1 MACGSI
7 GDARVQFAVT
17 STVVDNG
24 NHMKHRSWLFP
35 LSFFVVTAVA
45 KSDANECMS
54 MKVSPRQALAPV
66 NLRVSV
72 RVEPNAENRILTIVA
87 DSPQFYRSSQIP
99 LEGDRAPKMFT
110 IEYPNVPGG
119 QYEVTSVL
127 LNTIGRER
135 ATIRETARVVPVGGE
150 P

>member
-1 MACGSI
+1 
-7 GDARVQFAVT
+7 
-17 STVVDNG
+17 
-24 NHMKHRSWLFP
+24 MKHRASWLIP
-35 LSFFVVTAVA
+35 LSFFVVTAVT
-45 KSDANECMS
+45 KSGANECMS

-72 RVEPNAENRILTIVA
+72 RIEPDAENRVLTIVA
-87 DSPQFYRSSQIP
+87 DSPQFYRSSQIA
-99 LEGDRAPKMFT
+99 LEGDRAPKTFT

-127 LNTIGRER
+127 FNSTGRER
-135 ATIRETARVVPVGGE
+135 ATIRQTAHVVPIGGE

>member
-1 MACGSI
+1 
-7 GDARVQFAVT
+7 
-17 STVVDNG
+17 
-24 NHMKHRSWLFP
+24 MKHRASWFIP
-35 LSFFVVTAVA
+35 LSLFVVIAVT

-72 RVEPNAENRILTIVA
+72 RVEPNAENRVLTIVA

-99 LEGDRAPKMFT
+99 LEGDRAPKTFT

-127 LNTIGRER
+127 FNSIGRER
-135 ATIRETARVVPVGGE
+135 ATIRETAHVVPVGGE

>member
-1 MACGSI
+1 
-7 GDARVQFAVT
+7 
-17 STVVDNG
+17 
-24 NHMKHRSWLFP
+24 MKHRATWLIP
-35 LSFFVVTAVA
+35 LSFFVVIAVT

-72 RVEPNAENRILTIVA
+72 RVEPNAENRVLTIVA

-99 LEGDRAPKMFT
+99 LEGDRAPKTFT

-127 LNTIGRER
+127 FNSIGRER
-135 ATIRETARVVPVGGE
+135 ATIRETAHVVPVGGE

>member
-1 MACGSI
+1 
-7 GDARVQFAVT
+7 
-17 STVVDNG
+17 
-24 NHMKHRSWLFP
+24 MKHKASWLIP
-35 LSFFVVTAVA
+35 LSFFVVTGVA

-72 RVEPNAENRILTIVA
+72 RVEPNAENRVLTIVA

-99 LEGDRAPKMFT
+99 LEGDRAPRTFT

-119 QYEVTSVL
+119 QYDVTSVL
-127 LNTIGRER
+127 FNSIGRER
-135 ATIRETARVVPVGGE
+135 ATIRETAHVVPVGGE

>member
-1 MACGSI
+1 
-7 GDARVQFAVT
+7 
-17 STVVDNG
+17 
-24 NHMKHRSWLFP
+24 MKHKASWLIP
-35 LSFFVVTAVA
+35 LSFFVVTAVT

-72 RVEPNAENRILTIVA
+72 WVEPNAENRILTIVA
-87 DSPQFYRSSQIP
+87 DSPQFYRSSQIA
-99 LEGDRAPKMFT
+99 LEGDRAPKTFT

-119 QYEVTSVL
+119 QYEVTSAL
-127 LNTIGRER
+127 FNSTGRER
-135 ATIRETARVVPVGGE
+135 ATIRESAHVVPVGGE